1 MSPQGPAGGPRYG
14 GRLGFEVE
22 LAGAPPFAIRSK
34 EWAVSASAAVA
45 ASGPPPHLL
54 TPPRPSSLTPD
65 EADDNTTILNL
76 VDIPHHA

>member
-1 MSPQGPAGGPRYG
+1 MALPFQWRVAHAMGGG
-14 GRLGFEVE
+14 WVSKLE

-54 TPPRPSSLTPD
+54 TPPRPSSLTP
-65 EADDNTTILNL
+65 ERGG
-76 VDIPHHA
+76 